1 MKIKSKETFLLLFF
15 LFGLIIIS
23 SCRKDFDTILNTGK
37 LEFSKDTVFLDTVFT
52 NIGSSTY
59 SFKVYNRSNNAITI
73 PKIRLEK
80 GIDSN
85 YRLNVDG
92 ITGKDFENIN
102 ILAKDSIFVFVE
114 TTIDYSQVSTP
125 LYEDRLLFDSGDN
138 MQSVTLITLVQDA
151 HFLYPSKSNGVIETI
166 IIDGVDTEVQ
176 GRFLNDSELIFTDE
190 KPYVVYGY
198 MVVGD
203 ESNAA
208 KTLIV
213 NPGVKV
219 YFHQNSG
226 LIINN
231 NSKMEV
237 NGSLNVDGQEET
249 EITFQGDRLESDF
262 DNIPGQWGQ
271 ILFRTKSFG
280 NKINYLN
287 IKNASIG
294 LNIFGDGS
302 NTNNIIIK
310 NTKIYNSSFLGIWGN
325 NANIEAENL
334 VISNAGVS
342 CFAGVSGGSYI
353 IKHSTF
359 ANYWNSSLR
368 NTPSFILSNY
378 NVFRRE
384 DEEIVVLNLN
394 EAIVSNSIIFGNNN
408 IELSLEKSDDQA
420 NFNYLFQNSII
431 KFDDTGGNF
440 TNNHLF
446 DFTNISIYKDIILN
460 GNVDFKDFLSNNLE
474 IDANSNAINKAKINI
489 TQEVPFDIKGLQ
501 RALPADIGAYQFKN

>member
-1 MKIKSKETFLLLFF
+1 MRKESLEIFIFF
-15 LFGLIIIS
+15 LFIICLVFLS

-37 LEFSKDTVFLDTVFT
+37 LEFSKDTVYLDTIFT

-73 PKIRLEK
+73 PKIRLEN
-80 GIDSN
+80 GNDSN

-92 ITGKDFENIN
+92 IPGKGFENID

-125 LYEDRLLFDSGDN
+125 IYEDKLLFDSGDN

-151 HFLYPSKSNGVIETI
+151 HFLYPSKNNGIIETI
-166 IIDGVDTEVQ
+166 VIDGVDTEVQ
-176 GRFLNDSELIFTDE
+176 GRFLNDNELIFTNE

-203 ESNAA
+203 ESNAS

-231 NSKMEV
+231 NSKMEI
-237 NGSLNVDGQEET
+237 NGSLNIDGQEET

-262 DNIPGQWGQ
+262 KNIPGQWGQ

-280 NKINYLN
+280 SKINYLN

-294 LNIFGDGS
+294 LNVYGDGS
-302 NTNNIIIK
+302 SMNNISVR
-310 NTKIYNSSFLGIWGN
+310 NTKIFNSSFLGIWGN
-325 NANIEAENL
+325 NANIKAVNL

-359 ANYWNSSLR
+359 GNYWNSSLR
-368 NTPSFILSNY
+368 NTPTFILSNY

-384 DEEIVVLNLN
+384 DEALEELNLN
-394 EAIVSNSIIFGNNN
+394 EAIISNSIIFGNNN
-408 IELSLEKSDDQA
+408 IELSLEKSDQA
-420 NFNYLFQNSII
+420 DFNYLFQNSVV
-431 KFDDTGGNF
+431 KFEDTGGDF
-440 TNNHLF
+440 TNNNLF
-446 DFTNISIYKDIILN
+446 DFTNINIFKDIILN
-460 GNVDFKDFLSNNLE
+460 GNVDFKDFSSNLLE
-474 IDANSNAINKAKINI
+474 IDANSNAIHKAKINI
-489 TQEVPFDIKGLQ
+489 TLEVPFDIKGLQ
-501 RALPADIGAYQFKN
+501 RTLPADIGAYQFEN

>member
-1 MKIKSKETFLLLFF
+1 MRIKSLEVFIFFIFIICLVFL
-15 LFGLIIIS
+15 S

-37 LEFSKDTVFLDTVFT
+37 LEFSKDTVYLDTVFT

-73 PKIRLEK
+73 PNIRLEN
-80 GIDSN
+80 GNNSN

-92 ITGKDFENIN
+92 VPGKDFENID

-114 TTIDYSQVSTP
+114 TTIDYSQVSIP
-125 LYEDRLLFDSGDN
+125 LYEDKLLFDSGDN

-151 HFLYPSKSNGVIETI
+151 HFLYPSKSNGIIETI

-176 GRFLNDSELIFTDE
+176 GRFLKDNELIFTNE

-198 MVVGD
+198 MVIGD
-203 ESNAA
+203 EINTS

-213 NPGVKV
+213 NKGVKV

-231 NSKMEV
+231 NSRMEV
-237 NGSLNVDGQEET
+237 NGSLNIDGQEET

-262 DNIPGQWGQ
+262 ENIPGQWGQ

-294 LNIFGDGS
+294 LNIYGDGS
-302 NTNNIIIK
+302 NLNNITIK

-359 ANYWNSSLR
+359 GNYWNSSLR
-368 NTPSFILSNY
+368 NTPTFLLSNY

-384 DEEIVVLNLN
+384 DEAIEELNLN
-394 EAIVSNSIIFGNNN
+394 EAIISNSIIFGNNN
-408 IELSLEKSDDQA
+408 IELSLEKSDQA
-420 NFNYLFQNSII
+420 DFNYLFQNSVV
-431 KFDDTGGNF
+431 KFEDTGGDF
-440 TNNHLF
+440 TNNYLF
-446 DFTNISIYKDIILN
+446 DFTNINIFKDIILN
-460 GNVDFKDFLSNNLE
+460 GNVDFKNFSSNILE
-474 IDANSNAINKAKINI
+474 IDANSNAIHKAKINI

-501 RALPADIGAYQFKN
+501 RTLPADIGAYQFEN

>member
-1 MKIKSKETFLLLFF
+1 MRKKSLEVFIFF
-15 LFGLIIIS
+15 LFIICLVFLS

-37 LEFSKDTVFLDTVFT
+37 LEFSKDTVYLDTVFT

-92 ITGKDFENIN
+92 IPGKDFENID

-114 TTIDYSQVSTP
+114 ATIDYSQVSSP

-151 HFLYPSKSNGVIETI
+151 HFLYPSRSNGMTENIE
-166 IIDGVDTEVQ
+166 IDGVDTKIE
-176 GRFLNDSELIFTDE
+176 GRYLTDNELIFTND

-198 MVVGD
+198 MVIGD

-208 KTLIV
+208 KTLVV
-213 NPGVKV
+213 NSGVKV

-237 NGSLNVDGQEET
+237 NGNLNIDGQGET
-249 EITFQGDRLESDF
+249 EVTFQGDRLEPEFKDV
-262 DNIPGQWGQ
+262 PGQWGR
-271 ILFRTKSFG
+271 ILFRAKSFG

-302 NTNNIIIK
+302 NTNNITIK
-310 NTKIYNSSFLGIWGN
+310 NTKIYNSSFLGILGN

-342 CFAGVSGGSYI
+342 CFAGVSGGRYI

-384 DEEIVVLNLN
+384 DEAIEELNLK
-394 EAIVSNSIIFGNNN
+394 EAVVSNSIIFGNNN

-420 NFNYLFQNSII
+420 DFNYLFQNSII

-440 TNNHLF
+440 TNNNLF

-460 GNVDFKDFLSNNLE
+460 GNVDFKDFSSNNLE

-501 RALPADIGAYQFKN
+501 RALPADIGAYQFEN

>member
-1 MKIKSKETFLLLFF
+1 MRKESLGIFIFF
-15 LFGLIIIS
+15 LFIICLVFLS
-23 SCRKDFDTILNTGK
+23 SCRKDFDTILSTGE
-37 LEFSKDTVFLDTVFT
+37 LEFSKDTVYLDTVFT

-59 SFKVYNRSNNAITI
+59 SFKVYNRSNNALTI
-73 PKIRLEK
+73 PKIRLK
-80 GIDSN
+80 NGNNSN

-92 ITGKDFENIN
+92 ISGKDFEYID

-114 TTIDYSQVSTP
+114 TTIDYSQINTP
-125 LYEDRLLFDSGDN
+125 IYEDKLLFDNGNN

-151 HFLYPSKSNGVIETI
+151 HFLYPSRSNGITETI
-166 IIDGVDTEVQ
+166 EIDGVDTKIK
-176 GRFLNDSELIFTDE
+176 GRYLTDNELIFSDE
-190 KPYVVYGY
+190 KPYVIYGY

-203 ESNAA
+203 KNNSS
-208 KTLIV
+208 KTLIC
-213 NPGVKV
+213 NQGVKV

-237 NGSLNVDGQEET
+237 NGSLNIDGQEET

-271 ILFRTKSFG
+271 ILFRAKSFG

-302 NTNNIIIK
+302 NTNNITIK

-359 ANYWNSSLR
+359 GNYWNSSLR

-384 DEEIVVLNLN
+384 DEAIEELNLN
-394 EAIVSNSIIFGNNN
+394 EAIISNSIIFGNNN
-408 IELSLEKSDDQA
+408 IELSLEKSDQSA
-420 NFNYLFQNSII
+420 FNYLFENSII
-431 KFDDTGGNF
+431 KFDDTVGDF
-440 TNNHLF
+440 TNNELF
-446 DFTNISIYKDIILN
+446 DFTNNNLYKDITLN
-460 GNVDFKDFLSNNLE
+460 GNVDFKNISSNLLE
-474 IDANSNAINKAKINI
+474 INDNSNAINKAKINI
-489 TQEVPFDIKGLQ
+489 TQEVPFDIKGIE
-501 RALPADIGAYQFKN
+501 RVIPADIGAYQFGN

>member
-1 MKIKSKETFLLLFF
+1 MKIKLKETFILLLF
-15 LFGLIIIS
+15 LFGLITIS
-23 SCRKDFDTILNTGK
+23 SCRKDFETILNTGQ
-37 LEFSKDTVFLDTVFT
+37 LEFSKDTVYLDTVFT

-59 SFKVYNRSNNAITI
+59 SLKVYNRSNNAITI
-73 PKIRLEK
+73 PKIRLEN
-80 GIDSN
+80 GNDSN

-92 ITGKDFENIN
+92 IPGKDFENID

-114 TTIDYSQVSTP
+114 TTIDYSQINTP
-125 LYEDRLLFDSGDN
+125 IYEDKLLFDNGDN

-151 HFLYPSKSNGVIETI
+151 HFLYPSKSNGIIETI
-166 IIDGVDTEVQ
+166 IIDGIDTEVQ
-176 GRFLNDSELIFTDE
+176 GRFLDDNELIFTNE

-198 MVVGD
+198 MVIGD
-203 ESNAA
+203 ESNAL
-208 KTLIV
+208 KTLVV

-237 NGSLNVDGQEET
+237 NGSLNIDGQEET

-280 NKINYLN
+280 NVINYLN

-294 LNIFGDGS
+294 FNVFGDGS
-302 NTNNIIIK
+302 NMKNITIK

-342 CFAGVSGGSYI
+342 CFAGVSGGTYI

-359 ANYWNSSLR
+359 GNYWNSSLR
-368 NTPSFILSNY
+368 NTPNFILSNY

-384 DEEIVVLNLN
+384 DEAIEELNLN
-394 EAIVSNSIIFGNNN
+394 EAIISNSIIFGNNN
-408 IELSLEKSDDQA
+408 IELSMEKSDQA
-420 NFNYLFQNSII
+420 DFNYLFQNSII
-431 KFDDTGGNF
+431 KFDDTAGSF
-440 TNNHLF
+440 TNNELF
-446 DFTNISIYKDIILN
+446 DFTNDNHYKNIILN
-460 GNVDFKDFLSNNLE
+460 GNVDFKNVSSNLLE
-474 IDANSNAINKAKINI
+474 INANSNAINKAKINI
-489 TQEVPFDIKGLQ
+489 TQEVPYDIKGIE
-501 RALPADIGAYQFKN
+501 RTIPADIGAYQFEN